1 MYQAKLEELRRIK
14 NKLKEVEEM
23 EDSRRGLEQTTVVVV
38 GDKMGCGLFR
48 KKEYVEEGTPRI
60 NNC

>member
-38 GDKMGCGLFR
+38 GDKMGCGLFS